1 VKMMKLV
8 TTKMLVAAMVLID
21 EDKVIT
27 LVERS
32 LDQGIDPNLIMEE
45 MQSGLGKV
53 HKLYSEG
60 TYFLSDLLIAAEVF
74 KRVHSMVQEQNQLFV
89 VDRPID
95 IIVGTV
101 QNDIHDIGKS
111 MGISIMQ
118 SIGFNVVDL
127 GIDVKPE
134 QFIETIQQT
143 AAPILCLIG
152 LLTLSYD
159 YMKNTIRLLEA
170 AGLREDTVVLIAGL
184 VNDSVQSY
192 VGANYWVHE
201 VHEACEICKN
211 VLIERSHQNMNI
223 S

>member
-1 VKMMKLV
+1 MKLA
-8 TTKMLVAAMVLID
+8 TTKMLVAAMVRID
-21 EDKVIT
+21 EDKVVT
-27 LVERS
+27 LVEQS
-32 LDQGIDPNLIMEE
+32 FAQGMESNLIMEE
-45 MQSGLGKV
+45 MQLGLGKV

-60 TYFLSDLLIAAEVF
+60 TYFLSDLLIAAEIF
-74 KRVHSMVQEQNQLFV
+74 NRIHTMVQARNPLLV
-89 VDRPID
+89 VDRPVD

-118 SIGFNVVDL
+118 SLGFNVIDL

-134 QFIETIQQT
+134 QFIDTIQQT
-143 AAPILCLIG
+143 GAPILCLIG

-159 YMKNTIRLLEA
+159 YMKDTIRLLET

-211 VLIERSHQNMNI
+211 VLTESPHQNMNI